1 MYTFLRGGS
10 LPLALS
16 FPLAFF
22 SLGRLGVSVG
32 GASLGAAL
40 RACFLRVA
48 EDADDLD
55 APLAM

>member
-1 MYTFLRGGS
+1 
-10 LPLALS
+10 
-16 FPLAFF
+16 
-22 SLGRLGVSVG
+22 VG
-32 GASLGAAL
+32 GASLVVVAL